1 MFQDI
6 SSQDD
11 ETRDDDS
18 EPDDDSLSE
27 EVSSGRQTPSDTK
40 ITPKRRKLSG
50 PAAVMAEAVSVL
62 SSLKTRRSS
71 STPPPQV
78 PQTAAQLE
86 DEDLTFARYLA
97 GEIRKVKTPRVKHGL
112 RVKLQNAI
120 FDAQQEDE
128 ESTKQLNPQSAV
140 SSGAFC
146 QKYSRT

>member
-1 MFQDI
+1 M
-6 SSQDD
+6 
-11 ETRDDDS
+11 
-18 EPDDDSLSE
+18 
-27 EVSSGRQTPSDTK
+27 
-40 ITPKRRKLSG
+40 
-50 PAAVMAEAVSVL
+50 MAEAVSVL

-112 RVKLQNAI
+112 RMKLKNAI

-128 ESTKQLNPQSAV
+128 ESTRQLHPQSAV
-140 SSGAFC
+140 SSGGFLSEM
-146 QKYSRT
+146 QSDMNTHFHDMTSSGINTYQPTYTNM